1 MRQLKYLAEFS
12 QSRDNNFNLIRILAA
27 LAVLFGHSY
36 ALLRQPEPLGAS
48 LGMSIGSIAVD
59 LFFVTSGY
67 LVTGSL
73 MTRQNLPD
81 YFLARLLRIF
91 PGLIC
96 MVLLSVFV
104 LGVIFTSLS
113 ASDYFSS
120 SGTYQY
126 LFKCTT
132 IVSGIV
138 YILPGV
144 FEHNP
149 YPAAVNGSLWT
160 LIYELVMYVL
170 LAGFWGLYVQ
180 IWKRYR
186 GLLVRLLAVLSAALM
201 IYVVRHHYLLN
212 NTEFDR
218 LFFMFFSG
226 AAYFILRRHIRLSHV
241 LATAAVLALIF
252 SHYFSHYLSPQAFIL
267 AYYLSLPYLLLY
279 LAYIPAGRL
288 RMYNRAGDYS
298 YGVYI
303 YAFPI
308 QQALLALAPQMP
320 VAVLTVFA
328 TAFTMIFSIS
338 SWHVIEEPAMRA
350 RRWLTERGKPQ
361 QSNLDVLSKG

>member
-12 QSRDNNFNLIRILAA
+12 QSRDNNFNLIRLLAA

-36 ALLRQPEPLGAS
+36 ALLRQPEPLGAT

-81 YFLARLLRIF
+81 YFLARFLRIF
-91 PGLIC
+91 PGLIS

-104 LGVIFTSLS
+104 LGAIFTTLP
-113 ASDYFSS
+113 AGDYFSS
-120 SGTYQY
+120 SGVYQY
-126 LFKCTT
+126 LFKCAT

-138 YILPGV
+138 YTMPGV

-160 LIYELVMYVL
+160 LIYEVAMYVL
-170 LAGFWGLYVQ
+170 LAGFWGLYVYL
-180 IWKRYR
+180 WKRYR
-186 GLLVRLLAVLSAALM
+186 SPAVRILSMILAAIM
-201 IYVVRHHYLLN
+201 IYAVRHHYLLN
-212 NTEFDR
+212 MAEFDR
-218 LFFMFFSG
+218 MFFMFFSG
-226 AAYFILRRHIRLSHV
+226 AAYFIFRKHIRLSH
-241 LATAAVLALIF
+241 AWAIAAMLALIF
-252 SHYFSHYLSPQAFIL
+252 SHYLSPQVFSL

-279 LAYIPAGRL
+279 LAYIPAGIL
-288 RMYNRAGDYS
+288 RIYNRAGDYS

-308 QQALLALAPQMP
+308 QQALLALAPQMS
-320 VAVLTVFA
+320 VAILTICA

-338 SWHVIEEPAMRA
+338 SWHVIEEPALLA
-350 RRWLTERGKPQ
+350 RRWLTRRWKPQ
-361 QSNLDVLSKG
+361 QNNLDVLSKG

>member
-1 MRQLKYLAEFS
+1 MKCLADFS
-12 QSRDNNFNLIRILAA
+12 QSRDNNFNLIRLLAA
-27 LAVLFGHSY
+27 LAVLSGHSY

-59 LFFVTSGY
+59 LFFVISGY

-73 MTRQNLPD
+73 MKRQNLPD
-81 YFLARLLRIF
+81 YFLARALRIF

-104 LGVIFTSLS
+104 LGAVFTSLPATS
-113 ASDYFSS
+113 YFSNS
-120 SGTYQY
+120 ATYQY
-126 LFKCTT
+126 LFKCASVVTGMWYT
-132 IVSGIV
+132 
-138 YILPGV
+138 LPGL

-160 LIYELVMYVL
+160 LLYELVMYVL
-170 LAGFWGLYVQ
+170 LAGFWGLYTYV
-180 IWKRYR
+180 WKRYR
-186 GLLVRLLAVLSAALM
+186 HWPVRMLALVFFALM
-201 IYVVRHHYLLN
+201 IYAVRHHYLLSMV
-212 NTEFDR
+212 EFDR

-226 AAYFILRRHIRLSHV
+226 AAYFLWRKHIHLNHGFAIGTMLVLILSHYINQQV
-241 LATAAVLALIF
+241 FTLVYCLG
-252 SHYFSHYLSPQAFIL
+252 
-267 AYYLSLPYLLLY
+267 LPYLLLY

-288 RMYNRAGDYS
+288 RMYNRVGDYS

-320 VAVLTVFA
+320 VAILTVCA
-328 TAFTMIFSIS
+328 AALTTIFSIS

-350 RRWLTERGKPQ
+350 RLWLTRRWKPQ
-361 QSNLDVLSKG
+361 QPNLDALLKG

>member
-1 MRQLKYLAEFS
+1 MKYLADFS
-12 QSRDNNFNLIRILAA
+12 QSRDNNFNLIRLLAA

-73 MTRQNLPD
+73 MTRQKLPD
-81 YFLARLLRIF
+81 YFLARVLRIF

-96 MVLLSVFV
+96 MVLLSVFA
-104 LGVIFTSLS
+104 LGAVFTSLPATS
-113 ASDYFSS
+113 YFSS
-120 SGTYQY
+120 SATYQY
-126 LFKCTT
+126 LFKCAS
-132 IVSGIV
+132 IVTGMW
-138 YILPGV
+138 YTLPGL

-160 LIYELVMYVL
+160 LLYELVMYAL
-170 LAGFWGLYVQ
+170 LAVFWGLHAYV
-180 IWKRYR
+180 WKRYR
-186 GLLVRLLAVLSAALM
+186 HWLARVLVLAFSALA

-212 NTEFDR
+212 MAEFDR

-226 AAYFILRRHIRLSHV
+226 AAYFLLRKHIQLKHGFAIGTMLALVLSHYINPPV
-241 LATAAVLALIF
+241 FT
-252 SHYFSHYLSPQAFIL
+252 L

-288 RMYNRAGDYS
+288 RMYNRVGDYS

-308 QQALLALAPQMP
+308 QQALLSLAPQMP
-320 VAVLTVFA
+320 VVILTVFA

-350 RRWLTERGKPQ
+350 RLWLTRRWKPQ
-361 QSNLDVLSKG
+361 QTNLDALSKG